1 MIRRICPALCIALL
15 AFVNALPALAQQ
27 PFHSTQSANLAT
39 TETLRP
45 GNLLFEISH
54 RFLPP
59 VSDGAGALWGLDGP
73 VFNRL
78 GLSYSPTQDVL
89 VGIQRTNFEDNLELN
104 ARAIFLKQQ
113 GEGFALDVGV
123 LAGIAW
129 NTDVF
134 ERAGAEDNESQFY
147 AQLLMDA
154 LIGETIAVGLVPTYL
169 RNPRILDFEKANGF
183 SMGVHAQAYVTRSMS
198 LLAEWIFSEERVE
211 FENDS
216 GTFGIELQTRG
227 HFFKLLVTN
236 QVMMNPTQFLVGTP
250 NAFEFDQLRFGFNI
264 VRLLPF

>member
-1 MIRRICPALCIALL
+1 MIRRLDLLTCLALL
-15 AFVNALPALAQQ
+15 LAGAQPALAQQ

-45 GNLLFEISH
+45 GNWLFEISH

-59 VSDGAGALWGLDGP
+59 FSDGANALWGLDGP

-78 GLSYSPTQDVL
+78 ALSHSPTQDVL
-89 VGIQRTNFEDNLELN
+89 IGIQRTNFEDNLELN
-104 ARAIFLKQQ
+104 AKAVFLKQQ
-113 GEGFALDVGV
+113 GEGFAFDAGV
-123 LAGIAW
+123 MAGIAW
-129 NTDVF
+129 NMDVF

-147 AQLLMDA
+147 GQLLLDA
-154 LIGETIAVGLVPTYL
+154 LIGEKFAVGFAPTYL

-183 SMGVHAQAYVTRSMS
+183 SLGVHGQAYVTRSMS

-236 QVMMNPTQFLVGTP
+236 QVLMNPTQFLVGTP
-250 NAFEFDQLRFGFNI
+250 YAFEFDQLRFGFNI